1 MTNIIHIAS
10 KAAIDYIS
18 HDPRGAVAIAA
29 LGVMGIVA
37 KWAWNKRKARN
48 DQKRKDNL

>member
-10 KAAIDYIS
+10 KAAVDYIS
-18 HDPRGAVAIAA
+18 HDPRGVAVIAA

-37 KWAWNKRKARN
+37 KWAWNKRKGKKN
-48 DQKRKDNL
+48 D

>member
-18 HDPRGAVAIAA
+18 HDPRGVVAIAA
-29 LGVMGIVA
+29 LGVAGLIA
-37 KWAWNKRKARN
+37 TWAWNKRKAR
-48 DQKRKDNL
+48 KDASTDCP